1 MHYPL
6 KKQMRAHINV
16 NNNVMLVKNPI
27 MTKNPKSIIVVV
39 VVVPFRSSSGGSSG
53 GCGGSRDAY
62 TNMVAIEM
70 KHNTL

>member
-1 MHYPL
+1 
-6 KKQMRAHINV
+6 MRAHINV

-39 VVVPFRSSSGGSSG
+39 VHFRSSSGGSG
-53 GCGGSRDAY
+53 NGGGSRDDVYAN
-62 TNMVAIEM
+62 TVAIEM